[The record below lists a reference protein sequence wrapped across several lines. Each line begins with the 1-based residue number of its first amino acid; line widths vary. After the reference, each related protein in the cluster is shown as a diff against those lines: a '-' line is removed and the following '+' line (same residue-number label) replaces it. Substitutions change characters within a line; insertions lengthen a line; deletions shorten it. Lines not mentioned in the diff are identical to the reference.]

1 MTIQILN
8 PINISPI
15 LEEYQKLKDGIVW
28 TEFPQKGKQTSLQY
42 KEGEDPWTSSINKS
56 RGQEMS
62 FSILNP
68 FFKDTIF
75 EKLIQEYNL
84 KRTRFMWIYPW
95 SCYSVHKDLTPR
107 IHIPIITNP
116 QNFIVFKYS
125 PMEHL
130 SLGNVYWVDTTQYHT
145 AINGSDD
152 ARLHLVGIVEK

>member
-1 MTIQILN
+1 
-8 PINISPI
+8 
-15 LEEYQKLKDGIVW
+15 
-28 TEFPQKGKQTSLQY
+28 
-42 KEGEDPWTSSINKS
+42 
-56 RGQEMS
+56 
-62 FSILNP
+62 
-68 FFKDTIF
+68 
-75 EKLIQEYNL
+75 
-84 KRTRFMWIYPW
+84 MWIYPW